1 MGAIK
6 AGSRSSRS
14 ATNARKVPAG
24 GEAVNDGLHTARR
37 VLGVAGP
44 TTAGRLADA
53 EFYPGRVR
61 IPTNRRSFLVYQNG
75 PADIT
80 IAGTATES

>member
-6 AGSRSSRS
+6 AGSRSSRGV
-14 ATNARKVPAG
+14 TNARKVPAC
-24 GEAVNDGLHTARR
+24 GEAVNDGLHT
-37 VLGVAGP
+37 VP
-44 TTAGRLADA
+44 TRPWAADPAAAGRRIEA
-53 EFYPGRVR
+53 EFYPGMVR

-75 PADIT
+75 PAGIT

>member
-6 AGSRSSRS
+6 AGSRSSLGV
-14 ATNARKVPAG
+14 TNARKVPAC
-24 GEAVNDGLHTARR
+24 GEVVNDGLHTARR
-37 VLGVAGP
+37 V
-44 TTAGRLADA
+44 
-53 EFYPGRVR
+53 PGQPIRPRPGTGLRPNFTPGMVR

-80 IAGTATES
+80 IAGAATES

>member
-1 MGAIK
+1 V
-6 AGSRSSRS
+6 
-14 ATNARKVPAG
+14 TNARKVPAC
-24 GEAVNDGLHTARR
+24 GEAVNDGLHTPPR
-37 VLGVAGP
+37 VPGQPGE
-44 TTAGRLADA
+44 A
-53 EFYPGRVR
+53 EFYPGMVR